1 MIGATDLVPLPFFIE
16 VAMNVKISY
25 TVPFDRV
32 PSKIDELLT
41 EASRNLEG
49 VGGMLKPNAFDEEGG
64 SILQKLDLI
73 EKTRKEM
80 MTIDLVLEDC
90 YTILA
95 GYNKALAD
103 MRMPRKEETDGRLAN
118 EGRSSDNSTESG
130 NG

>member
-1 MIGATDLVPLPFFIE
+1 
-16 VAMNVKISY
+16 MNVKISY